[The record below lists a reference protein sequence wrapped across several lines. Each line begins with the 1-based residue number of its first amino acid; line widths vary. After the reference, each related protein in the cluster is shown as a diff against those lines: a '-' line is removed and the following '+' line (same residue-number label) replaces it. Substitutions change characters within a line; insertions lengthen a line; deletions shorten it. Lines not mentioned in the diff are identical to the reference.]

1 MSRYLPLAILLAMLP
16 GCGDGASGAVDP
28 SLVHTVARADLHV
41 TVTERADIRA
51 ADDTRVKSK
60 VEGRA
65 TLKFLIQEGV
75 MVEQGQLVAE
85 LDASELE
92 AKAATEA
99 IAVARAEAA
108 YDQAVKNNEIV
119 EAELEALE
127 NTAQSRL
134 DIARIRREKFIGRP
148 RAEQHANEGTD
159 GTNAAM
165 LKKLND
171 LIVEQYAGDA
181 ELAARF
187 SALNTSVR
195 TMLGSSREVGFEM
208 GEMANQILTQIDEI
222 NLSRA
227 EFELAAETL
236 FHSRSL
242 QEKNFITKNELE
254 RDIINH
260 NRQRSKVT
268 VSWNNLQILINYT
281 LREQLITLDQE
292 IENAELGLRSQHA
305 SSEARRV
312 RETAELRA
320 AKSELDLGRE
330 RLANYRQQVANAR
343 FEAPTPGLVVYGR
356 YDWDEPVYEG
366 MSVREGQDIVIIPDI
381 RHMFA
386 RLRVHEAQIDQVA
399 IGQPAKVTIDAFP
412 GRVFGATVQYVATLP
427 EPTRRS
433 TDTKV
438 YEVRVL
444 LDGDNPDGEVRPG
457 MNGSVRIDVGVL
469 EDVISVPVPA
479 VKRRDEAH
487 YVWLLD
493 GDLPVP
499 RRVTLGRNNLTH
511 VEVLAGLDVGDRIRL
526 VPPTGRE
533 LPDPDGTSYEGD
545 PDATDPDATDADSTD
560 PDTTDGDE
568 TNGTSTSGTS
578 TSATPTNRNGSPRQG
593 DEANATPAA
602 TSTPT
607 DKQGG

>member
-1 MSRYLPLAILLAMLP
+1 MLGRRPSSLSAIAALAALVS
-16 GCGDGASGAVDP
+16 CGERSEGALDP
-28 SLVHTVARADLHV
+28 SLVHTVTRGDLHV

-51 ADDTRVKSK
+51 AEDTRVKSK

-75 MVEQGQLVAE
+75 LVEQGQLVAE

-99 IAVARAEAA
+99 ISVARAEAA
-108 YDQAVKNNEIV
+108 YEQAVKNNEIV

-134 DIARIRREKFIGRP
+134 DIAEIRREKFIGKP
-148 RAEQHANEGTD
+148 RARAAAGDTGSDE

-165 LKKLND
+165 LQKLSE
-171 LIVEQYAGDA
+171 LIVEQYADDK
-181 ELAARF
+181 ELAERFGGLNEAARK
-187 SALNTSVR
+187 
-195 TMLGSSREVGFEM
+195 MLGTSREVTFEM

-227 EFELAAETL
+227 EYELAAETL

-242 QEKNFITKNELE
+242 KAKNFITQNELE
-254 RDIINH
+254 RDIISH

-268 VSWNNLQILINYT
+268 VAWNNLQILVNYT

-292 IENAELGLRSQHA
+292 IENARLGLKSQRA
-305 SSEARRV
+305 TSEARRV
-312 RETAELRA
+312 QEKAELRA
-320 AKSELDLGRE
+320 AESELGLGRTQ
-330 RLANYRQQVANAR
+330 LANYRQQVANAR
-343 FEAPTPGLVVYGR
+343 FVAPTPGLVVYGR

-366 MSVREGQDIVIIPDI
+366 MSVREGQDIVIIPNI
-381 RHMFA
+381 SRMVA

-399 IGQPAKVTIDAFP
+399 LGQPAKVTIDAFP
-412 GRVFGATVQYVATLP
+412 GRVFAAEVDYVATLP

-438 YEVRVL
+438 YEVRVVL
-444 LDGDNPDGEVRPG
+444 TGGNPEGAVRPG

-469 EDVISVPVPA
+469 QDVVSVPVPA

-487 YVWLLD
+487 YVWRLE
-493 GDLPVP
+493 GDMPVA
-499 RRVTLGRNNLTH
+499 RRITLGRNNLTH
-511 VEVLAGLDVGDRIRL
+511 VEVLYGLAVGDRVRL
-526 VPPTGRE
+526 VPPPGRA
-533 LPDPDGTSYEGD
+533 LPMPDGTQPQRETD
-545 PDATDPDATDADSTD
+545 DDAPNAEA
-560 PDTTDGDE
+560 G
-568 TNGTSTSGTS
+568 
-578 TSATPTNRNGSPRQG
+578 GS
-593 DEANATPAA
+593 
-602 TSTPT
+602 
-607 DKQGG
+607 QGG

>member
-1 MSRYLPLAILLAMLP
+1 MPRFHILHIAALAALASCQDA
-16 GCGDGASGAVDP
+16 GNRSIDP
-28 SLVHTVARADLHV
+28 SLIHTVGRGDLHV

-51 ADDTRVKSK
+51 AEDTRVKSK

-65 TLKFLIQEGV
+65 TLKYLIQEGV
-75 MVEQGQLVAE
+75 LVKQGQLVAE

-99 IAVARAEAA
+99 ISVARAEAA

-127 NTAQSRL
+127 NTAKSRL
-134 DIARIRREKFIGRP
+134 DIARIRREKFIGKP
-148 RAEQHANEGTD
+148 RSRKDQEEGIE

-165 LKKLND
+165 LKKLDD
-171 LIVEQYAGDA
+171 LISDHNADDA

-187 SALNTSVR
+187 AALTESAR
-195 TMLGSSREVGFEM
+195 TMLGTSREVEFEM
-208 GEMANQILTQIDEI
+208 GEMANQILTQIDEV

-242 QEKNFITKNELE
+242 QAKNFITKNELE

-268 VSWNNLQILINYT
+268 VAWNNLQILINYT

-292 IENAELGLRSQHA
+292 IENARLGLKSQHA
-305 SSEARRV
+305 TSDARRV

-320 AKSELDLGRE
+320 AQSELKLGRE
-330 RLANYRQQVANAR
+330 QLSNFRQQVANAR

-366 MSVREGQDIVIIPDI
+366 MSVREGQDIVIIPNI
-381 RHMFA
+381 RSMVA

-399 IGQPAKVTIDAFP
+399 TGQPAKVTIDAFP
-412 GRVFGATVQYVATLP
+412 GRVFAARVGYVATLP

-438 YEVRVL
+438 YEVRVVL
-444 LDGDNPDGEVRPG
+444 AGNNPDGAVRPG
-457 MNGSVRIDVGVL
+457 MNGSVQIDVGVL
-469 EDVISVPVPA
+469 SDVISVPVPA

-493 GDLPVP
+493 GDMPVA

-511 VEVLAGLDVGDRIRL
+511 VEVLSGLSVGDRIRL
-526 VPPTGRE
+526 VPPPGRE
-533 LPDPDGTSYEGD
+533 LPAGEPAMPARPAEGEE
-545 PDATDPDATDADSTD
+545 AAS
-560 PDTTDGDE
+560 
-568 TNGTSTSGTS
+568 
-578 TSATPTNRNGSPRQG
+578 SA
-593 DEANATPAA
+593 PA
-602 TSTPT
+602 
-607 DKQGG
+607 GG

>member
-1 MSRYLPLAILLAMLP
+1 MPRFHILHIAALAALA
-16 GCGDGASGAVDP
+16 GCQDAGNRSIDP
-28 SLVHTVARADLHV
+28 SLIHTVGRGDLHV

-51 ADDTRVKSK
+51 AEDTRVKSK

-65 TLKFLIQEGV
+65 TLKYLIQEGV
-75 MVEQGQLVAE
+75 LVKQGQLVAE

-99 IAVARAEAA
+99 ISVARAEAA

-127 NTAQSRL
+127 NTAKSRL
-134 DIARIRREKFIGRP
+134 DIARIRREKFIGKP
-148 RAEQHANEGTD
+148 RSRKDQEEGIE

-165 LKKLND
+165 LKKLDD
-171 LIVEQYAGDA
+171 LISDHNADDA

-187 SALNTSVR
+187 AALTESAR
-195 TMLGSSREVGFEM
+195 TMLGTSREVEFEM
-208 GEMANQILTQIDEI
+208 GEMANQILTQIDEV

-242 QEKNFITKNELE
+242 QAKNFITKNELE

-268 VSWNNLQILINYT
+268 VAWNNLQILINYT

-292 IENAELGLRSQHA
+292 IENARLGLKSQHA
-305 SSEARRV
+305 TSDARRV

-320 AKSELDLGRE
+320 AQSELKLGRE
-330 RLANYRQQVANAR
+330 QLSNFRQQVANAR

-366 MSVREGQDIVIIPDI
+366 MSVREGQDIVIIPNI
-381 RHMFA
+381 RSMVA

-399 IGQPAKVTIDAFP
+399 TGQPAKVTIDAFP
-412 GRVFGATVQYVATLP
+412 GRVFAARVGYVATLP

-438 YEVRVL
+438 YEVRVVL
-444 LDGDNPDGEVRPG
+444 AGNNPDGAVRPG
-457 MNGSVRIDVGVL
+457 MNGSVQIDVGVL
-469 EDVISVPVPA
+469 SDVISVPVPA

-493 GDLPVP
+493 GDMPVA

-511 VEVLAGLDVGDRIRL
+511 VEVLSGLSVGDRIRL
-526 VPPTGRE
+526 VPPPGRE
-533 LPDPDGTSYEGD
+533 LPAGEPAMPARPAEGEE
-545 PDATDPDATDADSTD
+545 AAS
-560 PDTTDGDE
+560 
-568 TNGTSTSGTS
+568 
-578 TSATPTNRNGSPRQG
+578 SA
-593 DEANATPAA
+593 PA
-602 TSTPT
+602 
-607 DKQGG
+607 GG